1 MSILYT
7 TYIGRLQQQ
16 GLSEKILL
24 AVILKSLMTIWVS
37 DLGSYS
43 ENT

>member
-16 GLSEKILL
+16 GLSEKVLL
-24 AVILKSLMTIWVS
+24 EVILKSIMATWVS
-37 DLGSYS
+37 DLGCYS